1 MKLGRFSQVLI
12 IIFIIS
18 LFGFGNFGEV
28 GAQLLPGQE
37 RQDSTIQNVAPST
50 ESESNIVEGSAE
62 LLGWDDDLLKK
73 VRSYIS
79 INNFVVTSFMGISG
93 AAFDFV
99 LNFAIGEIGG
109 QGGTYEQYFSE
120 GVEVLWKIFRDI
132 GNILIIFSLLYL
144 AIRTIIEGNGFADR
158 KTLTRILIAAVFI
171 NFSLFFT
178 KIIFDVS
185 NRVAVEIY
193 QSIGGDLTASG
204 QGQGLAA
211 DIANSFNLKE
221 QLTSPSW
228 GDNVPIIGQIKGAWG
243 WAGDIISGNGN
254 KLDDIAVELL
264 AAAMVALMAITIG
277 VIFLIG
283 SIMLVYRTLVFILLM
298 ATSALGLAGSLIPYL
313 RPYLGFW
320 WRNVWKHAVA
330 LPAFVLMFYVSFL
343 FIKGTFINEMQGAL
357 VGVTSGN
364 SQAFE
369 HSIRMIVFF
378 LMSAFLLVLTVALP
392 MKIGDRASSAAIRSS
407 KAVGRFGANVL
418 ARGTAFAGRN
428 SVGAAGRYVGN
439 LAKNNESLSRITGAT
454 LKKDFSNWG
463 EVVAGA
469 SLQKV
474 IRAGNEIGNKK
485 TYDPRNIKV
494 GGKTLGQRFGLG
506 KGVENYETIIKL
518 KQKELEEKG
527 KKDAELF
534 GWDKKTDKEKETI
547 SNMKSDKNVLEQE
560 LKDLIKELK
569 DIKAGKTVRDSAGNV
584 KTLDSVRAERISKQ
598 KEIDKLSID
607 IGELEEKGMS
617 MFLNRQKTF
626 MSVLSKA
633 VKLDIES
640 IKAVAKIDKAR
651 KKKWTAGNEKRFEQ
665 MLNKALKS

>member
-28 GAQLLPGQE
+28 GAQQQVSNPVS
-37 RQDSTIQNVAPST
+37 QDAFSGTVNTAVDAIAKIGPVDNVMYIVFKIVTVIQRSITGVALG
-50 ESESNIVEGSAE
+50 IAGS
-62 LLGWDDDLLKK
+62 
-73 VRSYIS
+73 I
-79 INNFVVTSFMGISG
+79 
-93 AAFDFV
+93 FDFV
-99 LNFAIGEIGG
+99 MQFTVRDIRSSFGLFETHITE
-109 QGGTYEQYFSE
+109 
-120 GVEVLWKIFRDI
+120 LWKIFRDI
-132 GNILIIFSLLYL
+132 GNIIIIFSLLYL
-144 AIRTIIEGNGFADR
+144 AIRTIIDGNGFADR
-158 KTLTRILIAAVFI
+158 KTLARILIAAIFI

-178 KIIFDVS
+178 KIVFDTS
-185 NRVAVEIY
+185 NRVAIEIY
-193 QSIGGDLTASG
+193 NGIDG
-204 QGQGLAA
+204 
-211 DIANSFNLKE
+211 
-221 QLTSPSW
+221 
-228 GDNVPIIGQIKGAWG
+228 
-243 WAGDIISGNGN
+243 SGNVDSQGVWFVAEVASSFGLVNNDQSAWQQVGSALSTAGGFLPFIGN
-254 KLDDIAVELL
+254 SNALDDIVSEIFSGLMISVL
-264 AAAMVALMAITIG
+264 SVVAAI
-277 VIFLIG
+277 IFLIG
-283 SIMLVYRTLVFILLM
+283 AIMLVFRFLAFVLLM
-298 ATSALGLAGSLIPYL
+298 AISPIGMVGSLIPYL
-313 RPYLGFW
+313 SNYLGFW
-320 WRNVWKHAVA
+320 WRNLWKHAVA
-330 LPAFVLMFYVSFL
+330 LPVFMLMFY
-343 FIKGTFINEMQGAL
+343 IAYTFIRGPFSSEINAAHVNILSSDPSLFTAAL
-357 VGVTSGN
+357 
-364 SQAFE
+364 
-369 HSIRMIVFF
+369 RMNMFYI
-378 LMSAFLLVLTVALP
+378 MSMILLGLTIFLP